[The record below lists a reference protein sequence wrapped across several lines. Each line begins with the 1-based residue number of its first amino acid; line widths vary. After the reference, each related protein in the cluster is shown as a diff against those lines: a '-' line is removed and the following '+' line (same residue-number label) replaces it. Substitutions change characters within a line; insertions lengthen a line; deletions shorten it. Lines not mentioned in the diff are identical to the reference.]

1 MYLDV
6 ILIQEDAIV
15 PFLVFVPA
23 VVVFVVSVV
32 VPVIVDIAM
41 FVLGEC
47 RRRGCQ
53 SDRERG
59 GAPDPRKEGADGSF
73 VCCHFKYL

>member
-1 MYLDV
+1 MIVAPDPVTLLFIGPCLPEHMYLDV

-23 VVVFVVSVV
+23 MVVFVVSVIV
-32 VPVIVDIAM
+32 AVIVDIAM

-47 RRRGCQ
+47 RG
-53 SDRERG
+53 
-59 GAPDPRKEGADGSF
+59 
-73 VCCHFKYL
+73 